1 MVKGN
6 QPPKRKSQTPKR
18 KSQTPKKIP
27 ATPKRKKG
35 KTTNFAISNKIFKLN
50 FTTIK
55 EIRKLQLSTN
65 LCVPKL
71 PFSRLI
77 REILMDVATIDM
89 KVQREALQAL
99 QEACELYLTQLF
111 EDSNRCAAHARRI
124 TLMPKDMRLVLDIRG
139 PQDPGYMNI

>member
-1 MVKGN
+1 MQIIDFKMVKGHKS
-6 QPPKRKSQTPKR
+6 PKRKSH
-18 KSQTPKKIP
+18 TPKKIP
-27 ATPKRKKG
+27 ATPKRKPK
-35 KTTNFAISNKIFKLN
+35 KTSKFAISNKIFKLN

-55 EIRKLQLSTN
+55 EIRRLQLSTK

-89 KVQREALQAL
+89 KVQRQALQAL
-99 QEACELYLTQLF
+99 QEASEIYITQLF

-124 TLMPKDMRLVLDIRG
+124 TVMPRDMRLVLDIRG
-139 PQDPGYMNI
+139 PLDPGYMNI